1 MNGSTPLS
9 SQELRSLLVETGAML
24 EGHFLL
30 SSGLHSDRYMQCALL
45 LSHPRYALRLG
56 AALAKLCPTRP
67 GLILSPALGG
77 VVIGQETAAALDVR
91 AYFAERERGVMT
103 LRRGF
108 TLKPGEKVAVVEDV
122 ITTGK
127 STGEVI
133 AMARGLGAEVVAA
146 LSIVCRAQTPPEL
159 GVPLASLI
167 HLPLTAY
174 PADKCELCRQ
184 GKPFI
189 KPGSRTAP
197 APSK

>member
-1 MNGSTPLS
+1 MKEPSSLT

-45 LSHPRYALRLG
+45 LSHPRHAARLG
-56 AALAKLCPTRP
+56 AALAKLCPAP
-67 GLILSPALGG
+67 PDLILSPALGG
-77 VVIGQETAAALDVR
+77 IVIGQETAAALDVR
-91 AYFAERERGVMT
+91 AYFAEREGGAMA

-108 TLKPGEKVAVVEDV
+108 ALRPGEKVAVVEDV

-146 LSIVCRAQTPPEL
+146 LSIVCRATTPPDL
-159 GVPLASLI
+159 GVPMASLI
-167 HLPLTAY
+167 HLPLAAY

-184 GKPFI
+184 EKPFV
-189 KPGSRTAP
+189 KPGSRTQKP
-197 APSK
+197 

>member
-1 MNGSTPLS
+1 MNETLAPS

-45 LSHPRYALRLG
+45 LSHPRQASRLG
-56 AALAKLCPTRP
+56 AALAKLCPTP
-67 GLILSPALGG
+67 PDLILSPALGG
-77 VVIGQETAAALDVR
+77 IVIGQETAAALDVR
-91 AYFAERERGVMT
+91 AIFAERENGVMT

-108 TLKPGEKVAVVEDV
+108 TLQPGEKVAVVEDV

-133 AMARGLGAEVVAA
+133 AMARGLGAQVVGA
-146 LSIVCRAQTPPEL
+146 LSIVCRATTPPDL
-159 GVPLASLI
+159 DVPLASLI
-167 HLPLTAY
+167 HLPLAAY

-184 GKPFI
+184 EKPLV
-189 KPGSRTAP
+189 KPGSRTP
-197 APSK
+197 KP

>member
-1 MNGSTPLS
+1 MSELPSLS

-45 LSHPRYALRLG
+45 LSHPRHASRLG
-56 AALAKLCPTRP
+56 AALAKLAPQP
-67 GLILSPALGG
+67 PDLVLAPALGG
-77 VVIGQETAAALDVR
+77 IVIGQETAGALDVR
-91 AYFAERERGVMT
+91 AYFAEREDGTMT

-108 TLKPGEKVAVVEDV
+108 ALKPGEKVLVVEDV

-133 AMARGLGAEVVAA
+133 AMARRLGAEVVGAV
-146 LSIVCRAQTPPEL
+146 SIVCRASTPPDL

-167 HLPLTAY
+167 HLPLAAA
-174 PADKCELCRQ
+174 PADSCELCRQ

-189 KPGSRTAP
+189 KPGSRTQKP
-197 APSK
+197 

>member
-1 MNGSTPLS
+1 
-9 SQELRSLLVETGAML
+9 ML

-45 LSHPRYALRLG
+45 LSHPRHAARLG
-56 AALAKLCPTRP
+56 LALAKLCPAP
-67 GLILSPALGG
+67 ADLILSPALGG
-77 VVIGQETAAALDVR
+77 IVIGQETAAALDVR
-91 AYFAERERGVMT
+91 AIFAERENGVMT

-108 TLKPGEKVAVVEDV
+108 KIAPGEKVMVIEDV

-133 AMARGLGAEVVAA
+133 VMARGLGAEVVGA
-146 LSIVCRAQTPPEL
+146 LSIVCRAATPPDL

-167 HLPLTAY
+167 HLPLTAA
-174 PADKCELCRQ
+174 PADQCELCRQ

-189 KPGSRTAP
+189 KPGSRTP
-197 APSK
+197 KP

>member
-1 MNGSTPLS
+1 MTEPSALT

-45 LSHPRYALRLG
+45 LSHPRHAFRLG
-56 AALAKLCPTRP
+56 AALAKLCPTP
-67 GLILSPALGG
+67 PDMILSPALGG
-77 VVIGQETAAALDVR
+77 IVIGQETAAALDVR
-91 AYFAERERGVMT
+91 AYFAERESGVMT

-108 TLKPGEKVAVVEDV
+108 MIEPGEKVVVVEDV

-127 STGEVI
+127 STSEVI

-146 LSIVCRAQTPPEL
+146 LSIVCRATTPPEL

-167 HLPLTAY
+167 HLPLTAT

-189 KPGSRTAP
+189 KPGSRTP
-197 APSK
+197 KP